1 MNYLLEFCLAAV
13 TMTASAVPSV
23 AAQPVNAAAANSSFA
38 GTWQGKMNDLP
49 GISLKIQQTD
59 RKVSGAVV
67 FYFQERSDPN
77 APWHVT
83 AETDVPLV
91 APHVEGET
99 LTFEVQ
105 HHVCHGCAEL
115 GPNVK
120 FRMALAGPDE
130 ARLWNLAEETDSG
143 AGLKLIRET
152 KGESPTPQAM
162 QKGISVELASTSS
175 AVSVPDADSQKALII
190 TVTDTG
196 RLYFGI
202 NPVTADA
209 LAEQLKG
216 RLSRRT
222 QNLYIKADARA
233 PYAYVVKVLDAAHM
247 AGVSAVTLLTNQ
259 PKAMPAGTIMSPQGI
274 EMEMA
279 RSSAATTK

>member
-1 MNYLLEFCLAAV
+1 MNYLLEFCLATV
-13 TMTASAVPSV
+13 ILTVSAAPSV
-23 AAQPVNAAAANSSFA
+23 AAQPVDAVPAKASFA
-38 GTWQGKMNDLP
+38 GTWEGKMNDLP
-49 GISLKIQQTD
+49 GISLKIQQID
-59 RKVSGAVV
+59 RKISGAVA

-77 APWHVT
+77 APWQVT
-83 AETDVPLV
+83 AETDMPLV

-99 LTFEVQ
+99 LMFEVQ

-115 GPNVK
+115 GPSVK

-152 KGESPTPQAM
+152 KAEPPTPRAM
-162 QKGISVELASTSS
+162 QKGISVELAPTSS
-175 AVSVPDADSQKALII
+175 AVSVPDADGQDALII
-190 TVTDTG
+190 TVTGTG

-202 NPVTADA
+202 NPVTPDA
-209 LAEQLKG
+209 LAQQLKG
-216 RLSRRT
+216 RLSRRP

-233 PYAYVVKVLDAAHM
+233 PYAYVVKVLDAAHT
-247 AGVSAVTLLTNQ
+247 AGVSAVTLLTTQ
-259 PKAMPAGTIMSPQGI
+259 PKAMQAGTIMLPLGI

-279 RSSAATTK
+279 RSSAGTTK